1 MIKISVILTVYNR
14 TEFLHQSIESIIN
27 QTYTNFELIIADDSN
42 LFEIA
47 EICKSFDN
55 SKIIYEGNKENLGVF
70 ENLKNAISI
79 SHGDYISILNDDDYR
94 DSMFLEKL
102 VKILESNNTI
112 DIIFSEHWLVDK
124 KGKILESLTEETCSK
139 HGRKNLNDGI
149 VEDVKNLVIEY
160 NGIPLAMSSIVKKK
174 SLELNKIN
182 IEVSGSYD
190 LWISYLLANQNAI
203 AWFVSERLSYY
214 RVHEKMETQRKAFDK
229 NIHKINI
236 VNEALKMFPEY
247 KNLFLKRKSYLY
259 YLVGKDHLLFGKNKE
274 AFYYFKNSIFINFK
288 AKPIL
293 ALIFSSFPSMITL
306 FFIKI
311 LVKQNY

>member
-112 DIIFSEHWLVDK
+112 DIIFSEHWVVDK
-124 KGKILESLTEETCSK
+124 NGKILESLTEETCLK
-139 HGRKNLNDGI
+139 HGRKNLKNGI
-149 VEDVKNLVIEY
+149 VEDIKSLVIEY
-160 NGIPLAMSSIVKKK
+160 NGIPLAMSSIIKKA
-174 SLELNKIN
+174 SLELDKIN

-190 LWISYLLANQNAI
+190 LWISYLLASQNAI
-203 AWFVSERLSYY
+203 AWYVSEKLSYY
-214 RVHEKMETQRKAFDK
+214 RVHEKMETKKKAIDK
-229 NIHKINI
+229 SNHKINMI
-236 VNEALKMFPEY
+236 SEALKMFPEY
-247 KNLFLKRKSYLY
+247 KNLFLKRKSYFY
-259 YLVGKDHLLFGKNKE
+259 YLTGKDYLLFGKNKE
-274 AFYYFKNSIFINFK
+274 AFYNFKSAIFIHFTVK
-288 AKPIL
+288 SL
-293 ALIFSSFPSMITL
+293 LLLLYSCFPSMITM
-306 FFIKI
+306 FFIRKI
-311 LVKQNY
+311 IHQ